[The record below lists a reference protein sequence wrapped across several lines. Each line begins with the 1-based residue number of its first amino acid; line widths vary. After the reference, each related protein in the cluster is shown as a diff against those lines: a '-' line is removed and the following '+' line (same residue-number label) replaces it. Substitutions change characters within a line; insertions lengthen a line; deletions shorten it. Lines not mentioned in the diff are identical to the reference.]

1 MPRFLNTEGN
11 ASIAIFICDRCK
23 MKRAIV
29 EAMPDPNFPGLK
41 VCQQGCADDKD
52 PYRLPAR
59 KTEKITLQYPRPDVS
74 VAEDGVEIVTGGDNG
89 FILSTEQGE
98 NPLNGNNSPIQLQES
113 YGSTSHHI
121 DPSTGLAIDRH

>member
-41 VCQQGCADDKD
+41 VCQQGCADEKD

-74 VAEDGVEIVTGGDNG
+74 VAEEGVEIVTGGDNA
-89 FILSTEQGE
+89 FILSTEQGP
-98 NPLNGNNSPIQLQES
+98 NPTPNGNVSPIQLE
-113 YGSTSHHI
+113 
-121 DPSTGLAIDRH
+121 